1 MSYEKLATQS
11 TTSTGGLHNASNAVD
26 GNVTTCMRTEPMGPN
41 STYRSVSWKV
51 DLGGEYNIQ
60 EVTILFKNY
69 DDNGK
74 QTYSNGI
81 PIMIEA
87 YIQENV
93 VCPHYKYNTY

>member
-1 MSYEKLATQS
+1 MSYGKLATQS
-11 TTSTGGLHNASNAVD
+11 TTSTGGMYNASNAVD
-26 GNVTTCMRTEPMGPN
+26 GNDTTCMRTEPMGPN
-41 STYRSVSWKV
+41 STYRSVWWKV

-74 QTYSNGI
+74 RTYSNGI

-87 YIQENV
+87 CIQENV
-93 VCPHYKYNTY
+93 VCPHYKYDTY